1 MNKYI
6 FREKIN
12 LLVQILLTILL
23 SCFLAV
29 AIIFTKKLF
38 QAENKTL
45 SLVVISASLVLFAGI
60 NYLKDR
66 TIYNMGLSFVEGFK
80 QDLFHNVISQNF
92 YEIDQKEKTF
102 SNDITSTSLY
112 LKEYY
117 IIPTLELISDVILL
131 IVILLTVGF
140 CVSFIPVSII
150 TVGVLIFSLINVKID
165 KSILEKKI
173 STSNLRKKYVYFLD
187 DMLSSK
193 KVINSK
199 ANKALEVVHSKL
211 IEDISEKVIELDKEE
226 LTKNNLKLL
235 FIGLYFI
242 VSLIYII
249 KTPDTSYGEAI
260 ILVSSIMLLHHL
272 IKKIVKARSMIV
284 QSEQKVFKMEEV
296 FGNQE
301 NSDKIV
307 EHIKNIEFRDVKLYS
322 SDVKV
327 KINYTF
333 FTDKKYLIICENNEV
348 VNLLAKAFIKKLSPQ
363 SGMILV
369 NDEPI
374 DKFDLSPNMLV
385 TYDES
390 YIFDTD
396 FRNNVTLFNS
406 FPDKKIPPLIKIF
419 DDELTS
425 KQRYPEYNDRDKN
438 LIRYKRII
446 NQDSEFNMVVNLFN
460 NLDETTGNILL
471 EDFILRF
478 NGSIYCAKDVHPFI
492 KEKFDEVLYVKNIDS
507 DYLLVQE

>member
-12 LLVQILLTILL
+12 LLMQILLTILL
-23 SCFLAV
+23 SCFLVV
-29 AIIFTKKLF
+29 AIVFTKRLF
-38 QAENKTL
+38 EVQNKTF
-45 SLVVISASLVLFAGI
+45 SLIVISASLILFAGI

-66 TIYNMGLSFVEGFK
+66 TIYNMGLLFVEGFK

-92 YEIDQKEKTF
+92 YEIQQKEKTF

-117 IIPTLELISDVILL
+117 IIPTLELISDAILL
-131 IVILLTVGF
+131 IAVFVTTGY

-150 TVGVLIFSLINVKID
+150 TVGVLVFSLINVRID
-165 KSILEKKI
+165 KSILEKKTN
-173 STSNLRKKYVYFLD
+173 TSNLRKRYVYFLD
-187 DMLSSK
+187 DMLNSK

-211 IEDISEKVIELDKEE
+211 IEDISEKVTELDKEE
-226 LTKNNLKLL
+226 LTKYNLKLL
-235 FIGLYFI
+235 FIGVYFI
-242 VSLIYII
+242 ISLIYII
-249 KTPDTSYGEAI
+249 KQPQISIGEVI
-260 ILVSSIMLLHHL
+260 ILISSVMLLHHI
-272 IKKIVKARSMIV
+272 IKKIVKERSMIV
-284 QSEQKVFKMEEV
+284 QSEQKVFEMEEI

-301 NSDKIV
+301 KSDKIV
-307 EHIKNIEFRDVKLYS
+307 EHIKDI
-322 SDVKV
+322 
-327 KINYTF
+327 
-333 FTDKKYLIICENNEV
+333 
-348 VNLLAKAFIKKLSPQ
+348 
-363 SGMILV
+363 GMILV
-369 NDEPI
+369 NNEPLEE
-374 DKFDLSPNMLV
+374 FDLSSNLLV

-406 FPDKKIPPLIKIF
+406 FADKKIPPLLKIF
-419 DDELTS
+419 DEELTS
-425 KQRYPEYNDRDKN
+425 KQRYSEYSDRDKN

-446 NQDSEFNMVVNLFN
+446 NQDSEFNMVVNLFE
-460 NLDETTGNILL
+460 NLDENTGNILL

-478 NGSIYCAKDVHPFI
+478 NGSIYCAKDVNPFI